1 MLRRITDALW
11 KIILGAVIG
20 FGLMLIPVVI
30 CQGQGP
36 QPPNWDGALLPKEGI
51 ELEVVT
57 VTIDVDTDAVLTYTD
72 PYTNVIEIP
81 TGAVTDTAVVTLTS
95 LIVPRHPP
103 TPPWSIW
110 VGQAFELW
118 ATRPISKPVTATVHH
133 YNDPGRWILM
143 RWETEEDHWSRTPTT
158 LDRQDDRLV
167 ARIYRH
173 GEFVVARAAHH
184 LWLPAV
190 IRGGTP

>member
-1 MLRRITDALW
+1 MLRRIADALW
-11 KIILGAVIG
+11 KIALGAVIG

-36 QPPNWDGALLPKEGI
+36 QPPTWEGALLPKGGI

-57 VTIDVDTDAVLTYTD
+57 ATIDVDTGAVLTYTD
-72 PYTNVIEIP
+72 PYTNVIEVP
-81 TGAVTDTAVVTLTS
+81 AGAVTDTAVVTLTS

-110 VGQAFELW
+110 VGQAFELGS
-118 ATRPISKPVTATVHH
+118 TGPISKPVTATVHH

-143 RWETEEDHWSRTPTT
+143 RWEAGEDHWSRTPTT

-167 ARIYRH
+167 ARIYEP
-173 GEFVVARAAHH
+173 GEFVVAQAAHH
-184 LWLPAV
+184 LWLPVVARRE
-190 IRGGTP
+190 IP